1 MKVVERSRF
10 DQALRA
16 ARVAAYS
23 PGEYVE
29 QESFMRAGEIRS
41 LARRAGV
48 RPGGSVLDLC
58 CGVGGPG
65 RLVTAELGCSYL
77 GIDRD
82 ASAVELAR
90 DRARAAGLSCRFVV
104 GEVPP
109 LPSGS
114 CDVVLLLETLLAFP
128 DKEALLQQ
136 VSRALVPGG
145 RFAFT
150 VEEGRPLTE
159 SEREAMPDPDTVW
172 PIPLTELAGRLPA
185 AGLEVAWIR
194 ECSRSHR
201 LVADALVDA
210 FLTERSTIEAEL
222 GDGALDDLLAGH
234 GLWRDWLATGR
245 VRKFAIVA
253 VKAEGPHAKGELR
266 RRWLRSNR

>member
-1 MKVVERSRF
+1 MRLDERARV

-16 ARVAAYS
+16 ARLAAYP

-41 LARRAGV
+41 LARQAGV
-48 RPGGSVLDLC
+48 APGVSVLDLC

-65 RLVTAELGCSYL
+65 RFVTAEHGCSYL

-82 ASAVELAR
+82 TSAVDLAR
-90 DRARAAGLSCRFVV
+90 DRARAAGLSCRFAV

-109 LPSGS
+109 VPSGS
-114 CDVVLLLETLLAFP
+114 YDVVLLLETLLAFP

-136 VSRALVPGG
+136 VSKALVPGG

-150 VEEGRPLTE
+150 VEEGRPLTA
-159 SEREAMPDPDTVW
+159 SEQEAMPDSDTVW
-172 PIPLTELAGRLPA
+172 PIPLTELVSRLSS
-185 AGLEVAWIR
+185 AGLEVDWMR
-194 ECSRSHR
+194 ECTRSHR
-201 LVADALVDA
+201 LVADALLDA

-222 GDGALDDLLAGH
+222 GEGALDDLLAAH
-234 GLWRDWLATGR
+234 LLWRDWLATGR
-245 VRKFAIVA
+245 VRKYGIVA
-253 VKAEGPHAKGELR
+253 VKSEGPDVKGER
-266 RRWLRSNR
+266 MRRWLRSNR